1 MGKSSQSTQK
11 QKDLDKTNLSKK
23 ALKNFD
29 MEDNDKFN
37 SLVPD

>member
-11 QKDLDKTNLSKK
+11 QKSLDKTNLSKK
-23 ALKNFD
+23 AQTNFEA
-29 MEDNDKFN
+29 EDNDKFN